1 MMAQGDERF
10 RPHSLGRLLFQR
22 FQKIAS
28 NRQMN
33 QLVRPQSSPQMCDF
47 AQITSWIFDLDN
59 TLYPHHANLWEQV
72 DNRITTWIA
81 NHFGVDGL
89 TARAIQKHYYQR
101 YGTSLRGL
109 MIDEGVAPEA
119 FLDFAH
125 DIDHSG
131 LAPNP
136 VLGAALAALPGRKL
150 IFTSGSRKHAHNIV
164 ARLGIAEHFEDVF
177 DIVAAEFVPKP
188 ARATYELFLMQ
199 HGIDPAR
206 AAMFEDL
213 ARNLE
218 VPAAMGMR
226 TVLVVPDAARSVV
239 RDAWE
244 LSGLGESHIH
254 HVTDDLSAFLTGI
267 VGSRGGPAAG

>member
-1 MMAQGDERF
+1 
-10 RPHSLGRLLFQR
+10 
-22 FQKIAS
+22 
-28 NRQMN
+28 MN
-33 QLVRPQSSPQMCDF
+33 QLLRFDSSAEMCGF
-47 AQITSWIFDLDN
+47 AQVDAWIFDLDN
-59 TLYPHHANLWEQV
+59 TLYPHDANLWEQV

-81 NHFGVDGL
+81 GYFGVDGL

-109 MIDEGVAPEA
+109 MIDEGIAPEA

-136 VLGAALAALPGRKL
+136 VMGAALAALPGRKL

-164 ARLGIAEHFEDVF
+164 AKLGIAEHFEDVF
-177 DIVAAEFVPKP
+177 DIVSADFLPKP
-188 ARATYELFLMQ
+188 ARATYERFLSY
-199 HGIDPAR
+199 HGVDPTS

-213 ARNLE
+213 SRNLE
-218 VPAAMGMR
+218 VPEAMGMK
-226 TVLVVPDAARSVV
+226 TVLVIPKVPEAVT

-244 LSGLGESHIH
+244 LAGLGDRHIQ
-254 HVTDDLSAFLTGI
+254 HVTDDLATFLTGI
-267 VGSRGGPAAG
+267 ARSRGILPAHR